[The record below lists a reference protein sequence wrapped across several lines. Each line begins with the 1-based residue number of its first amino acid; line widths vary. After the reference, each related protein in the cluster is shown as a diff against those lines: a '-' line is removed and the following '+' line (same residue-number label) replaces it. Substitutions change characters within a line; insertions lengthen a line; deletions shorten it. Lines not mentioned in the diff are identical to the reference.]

1 MTYGG
6 LRGAVSLA
14 MALLLD
20 MDNSVDVLTKDMVV
34 FHTAGIVTLTIVIN
48 GTTAGALEHF
58 RRRLVAGGRGGAERA
73 VGRAGRAGRRAPK
86 P

>member
-48 GTTAGALEHF
+48 GTTAGALYGWLDMYPV
-58 RRRLVAGGRGGAERA
+58 RTATC
-73 VGRAGRAGRRAPK
+73 
-86 P
+86 

>member
-48 GTTAGALEHF
+48 GTTAGALY
-58 RRRLVAGGRGGAERA
+58 G
-73 VGRAGRAGRRAPK
+73 
-86 P
+86 

>member
-20 MDNSVDVLTKDMVV
+20 MDNSVSRHELPL
-34 FHTAGIVTLTIVIN
+34 GIWVAFSREWSGGCEYALNVT
-48 GTTAGALEHF
+48 
-58 RRRLVAGGRGGAERA
+58 VADRSTC
-73 VGRAGRAGRRAPK
+73 
-86 P
+86 